1 MSSVQLVEG
10 RDVARDRALLKST
23 KDRVR
28 EEISK
33 RTAARVSKYLS
44 APSNTVVDL
53 FPGSDP
59 WELHSR
65 PGSIIFFRSA
75 TEILTATEQPPGSN
89 QWELTY
95 VSPVS
100 AFDSDPPAPSR
111 DDRAIPEDT
120 QSGGPD

>member
-1 MSSVQLVEG
+1 MSSVQLVDG

-23 KDRVR
+23 KERVR

-33 RTAARVSKYLS
+33 RTAARVSRYL
-44 APSNTVVDL
+44 ATPSNTVVDL

-65 PGSIIFFRSA
+65 PGSIIFLRSA
-75 TEILTATEQPPGSN
+75 TEILTATEKPPGSN

-100 AFDSDPPAPSR
+100 DFNSEPPAPSR

-120 QSGGPD
+120 QEGGPD